1 MALLLLAAPFLGVR
15 LAAPCLSR
23 SWEIGTRTRSSIMI
37 ETSTSS
43 FEPLLIACREACD
56 AMLTLVRA
64 VYESEE
70 FGVERK
76 SKDGSAFT
84 LADGLVQV
92 QLMQPLTL
100 PRSRPTRLV
109 AVAYMRISVARLLG
123 SLLSC
128 DGWS

>member
-1 MALLLLAAPFLGVR
+1 
-15 LAAPCLSR
+15 
-23 SWEIGTRTRSSIMI
+23 MI

-56 AMLTLVRA
+56 AMSTLVRA

-84 LADGLVQV
+84 LADGLVQALLVRLLNETIGQILGEEESGALV
-92 QLMQPLTL
+92 QLDTP
-100 PRSRPTRLV
+100 PPFR
-109 AVAYMRISVARLLG
+109 AVCAHLKTHARTHAKAHPKCVQTHLKAHHEAHVQTALN
-123 SLLSC
+123 
-128 DGWS
+128 

>member
-1 MALLLLAAPFLGVR
+1 
-15 LAAPCLSR
+15 
-23 SWEIGTRTRSSIMI
+23 MI
-37 ETSTSS
+37 ETSTRS